1 MIQANIVGAVQRMN
15 FSTGDITSFA
25 IIEFAGEQ
33 KEFEVPFET
42 FKQLVDQAAQTQPT
56 SEPAPE
62 QVKRAAPRPAHEPPP
77 SPQPQVQAPPPPA
90 PQADPSIV
98 HWPSVPDHILA
109 PKFKRALEA
118 LSVPHEVINTELQQ
132 LLNSMVEE
140 LTPEDWAQFEDP
152 PAVAAPPPPTT
163 TTVPARPRAAPPP
176 GTVTWNDGT
185 PILPH
190 QARPARTVQADEYGY
205 PIVSNSDVD
214 PGEVVG
220 SGDDADEDGIGQ
232 M

>member
-15 FSTGDITSFA
+15 FTTGDITSFA
-25 IIEFAGEQ
+25 VIEFAGEQ

-42 FKQLVDQAAQTQPT
+42 FKQLVDQVAKNRSTP
-56 SEPAPE
+56 EPEP
-62 QVKRAAPRPAHEPPP
+62 VKYAKPRPAPAPTP
-77 SPQPQVQAPPPPA
+77 PQPRVQAPPPPQPMDEPA
-90 PQADPSIV
+90 VV
-98 HWPSVPDHILA
+98 HWPSLPDHILA

-118 LSVPHEVINTELQQ
+118 LSVPQEVINTELQQ

-152 PAVAAPPPPTT
+152 PAPTPAPTT
-163 TTVPARPRAAPPP
+163 TTVPSRPRGVQPP

-220 SGDDADEDGIGQ
+220 TGDDTDEDGIGQ